1 MILVFSFPVMLAVMT
16 FIFSVPRL
24 ITLLV
29 ILELAGLSS
38 LFFVLI
44 STISIITPAL
54 FFVLFSFI
62 VLGAVVGLILLVLV
76 VTWVGTDYLSSSS
89 QTFI

>member
-1 MILVFSFPVMLAVMT
+1 MILVFFIPLVLASLAFFV
-16 FIFSVPRL
+16 SPPRL

-38 LFFVLI
+38 LFFVL
-44 STISIITPAL
+44 TSIMSMITSAL
-54 FFVLFSFI
+54 FFILFSFI

-76 VTWVGTDYLSSSS
+76 VT
-89 QTFI
+89 